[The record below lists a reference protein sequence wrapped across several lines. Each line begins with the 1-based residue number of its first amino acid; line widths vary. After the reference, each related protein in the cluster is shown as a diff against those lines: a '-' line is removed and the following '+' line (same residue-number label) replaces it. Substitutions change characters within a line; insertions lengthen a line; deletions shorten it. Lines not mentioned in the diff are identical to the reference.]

1 MLQKHEQVAEGILN
15 ATLTVKAKDEKEA
28 VKKLNKAMKNPEGYG
43 FKVYKSKG
51 YYGKYELVITFK
63 NKKGGGS
70 YTEFNLTETEQGF
83 FKVTKQENGYNG
95 ID

>member
-15 ATLTVKAKDEKEA
+15 VTLAVRAKDEKQA
-28 VKKLNKAMKNPEGYG
+28 GSKMNKALKNSEGYG

-51 YYGKYELVITFK
+51 YSGKYELVITFK

-70 YTEFNLTETEQGF
+70 YTEFDLQEDNGFYKVTFREQG
-83 FKVTKQENGYNG
+83 YNQ